1 MSSSISPQSSP
12 QVSWNQAEHWQHF
25 IQSSA
30 VLMFMSPNCTPQR
43 EHSVVSGCTVHF
55 FFVFLFTGLFAVAG
69 QFTSLSPKDLF
80 GVLVFL
86 TDCPV
91 PLRFGAVAR
100 VFWLLSAS
108 CKYCLYGLAV
118 RTVGRPVVG
127 VRRRRR
133 ETFTESDAFGR
144 GLISAAE
151 MKVDDVDDCME
162 LLVEFPNST
171 GPFVCLQSLCTSGSS
186 AEHAQ
191 TKHGMG
197 G

>member
-1 MSSSISPQSSP
+1 MHGATWTHARGKMDPLP
-12 QVSWNQAEHWQHF
+12 QVRHCCFNVH
-25 IQSSA
+25 
-30 VLMFMSPNCTPQR
+30 
-43 EHSVVSGCTVHF
+43 VSKLYATERTECCVRLHCPF
-55 FFVFLFTGLFAVAG
+55 LFVFLFNGLFAVAG
-69 QFTSLSPKDLF
+69 QFTSLSPEDLF
-80 GVLVFL
+80 GVLGFL

-91 PLRFGAVAR
+91 PPRFRAVAR

-133 ETFTESDAFGR
+133 ETFSESDAFGR

-162 LLVEFPNST
+162 LLVEFPNFT
-171 GPFVCLQSLCTSGSS
+171 GPFICSQSLCTSGSS

-191 TKHGMG
+191 TRHGMG